1 MHIEGSYEF
10 DSKRELVWDVLMDI
24 DVLGSI
30 IPGSQGLQE
39 IGENKYQS
47 KLAVKVGPVNGKFEA
62 NFELADVDAPESY
75 KLIVEGKGPAGHVT
89 GAGVIRLASGKR
101 RHRHALRRGCPH
113 RWQDRRCR
121 STPAGCGRQ
130 ADRQASL
137 AQTIEASRNAPGDG
151 GLNRLS

>member
-1 MHIEGSYEF
+1 MHIEGSYDF

-75 KLIVEGKGPAGHVT
+75 RLIVEGKGPAGHVT
-89 GAGVIRLASGKR
+89 GAGVIRLAVANGGTVMHYAGDARIGGKIAAVGQR
-101 RHRHALRRGCPH
+101 LLDVAAKQIAKQALRKLSKQVEMRLE
-113 RWQDRRCR
+113 
-121 STPAGCGRQ
+121 TAG
-130 ADRQASL
+130 
-137 AQTIEASRNAPGDG
+137 
-151 GLNRLS
+151 